1 MAGSNQ
7 LCSRRHLLTHGQAL
21 TRYTVQI
28 MKIDNERPYHTNAFH
43 ELVPSGG
50 PKVDGEPE
58 RETKDNLLEDKMVE
72 QTNPSEH
79 GFVKAEHEKGGKTRQ
94 IRIEDVS
101 YDKDVVEI
109 SLPSSV
115 VSSDYGGH
123 FVKDVC
129 IDEGVL
135 ADQKGSAEKV
145 VSEKVCPIFDSSM
158 ADGNGDL
165 KEDIRVDPVK
175 TAHKSQIVPLHVV
188 HATDGNTMEEIR
200 ADPLKTEHE
209 SESQIVTLHVPCA
222 TDGNKMEQYSCGE
235 ARDLEGNKTTDEL
248 TNVNDEKSSPRQ
260 LSSHEAAKQCQQVG
274 TVISEICETHKP
286 LRDGEAI
293 DEVHETG
300 SSTAPESSYLG
311 GLPVESTSD
320 GLSAVIPEDVGAE
333 LDNRGLNPATHYNPF
348 IAFGSLEDT
357 WESKYALPT
366 IVDDVSVVPICPVG
380 KTDSFS
386 DIVNGGA
393 LGGFDYVETA
403 ESRIGDSSR
412 LDSYGARSSRLGVQ
426 ASEESHDQGGLVE
439 RTDSFSDI
447 IKGAPGRFDSFA
459 ADETRIKHNRLDSI
473 EESSGRLDVQAS
485 EENNDQRGTVG
496 AEPTDVKSEGH
507 PKCETGAVEDEHDFN
522 PRDMG
527 DGTKTREESNG
538 GDESSTVSQTE
549 SAVQQNE
556 PDGAKLTTRGG
567 IRNPFESSFSGAN
580 ITLDAVAPSAHIGN
594 TSLRSD
600 SSTTSTRSFAFPV
613 LQTEWN
619 SSPVRMAK
627 ADRRRFR
634 RDRGWGYRVLCCKF

>member
-1 MAGSNQ
+1 
-7 LCSRRHLLTHGQAL
+7 
-21 TRYTVQI
+21 
-28 MKIDNERPYHTNAFH
+28 MKIDNERPYHTNSFH

-94 IRIEDVS
+94 IQIEDVS

-109 SLPSSV
+109 NLPSSV

-135 ADQKGSAEKV
+135 ADQKASAEKV

-158 ADGNGDL
+158 ADANGDL
-165 KEDIRVDPVK
+165 KEDVRLDPVK
-175 TAHKSQIVPLHVV
+175 TANKSQIVPLHVV
-188 HATDGNTMEEIR
+188 HATDGNTMEETR
-200 ADPLKTEHE
+200 ADPSKTEHE
-209 SESQIVTLHVPCA
+209 SELQIVTLHVPCSI
-222 TDGNKMEQYSCGE
+222 DGNKMEQYSCGE
-235 ARDLEGNKTTDEL
+235 ARDVESNKTIDEF

-274 TVISEICETHKP
+274 TVISETYETHKP
-286 LRDGEAI
+286 LCDGEAI
-293 DEVHETG
+293 DEVTPIVCHETG
-300 SSTAPESSYLG
+300 SSTAPESSYLS

-320 GLSAVIPEDVGAE
+320 GLSAVIPEEDVGAE

-348 IAFGSLEDT
+348 IAYGSLEDT

-366 IVDDVSVVPICPVG
+366 IVDEVSVVPICPVG

-386 DIVNGGA
+386 DLVNGGA

-403 ESRIGDSSR
+403 ESRIGDSSK
-412 LDSYGARSSRLGVQ
+412 LDSVGGRSSRLGVQ

-447 IKGAPGRFDSFA
+447 VNGAP
-459 ADETRIKHNRLDSI
+459 
-473 EESSGRLDVQAS
+473 
-485 EENNDQRGTVG
+485 
-496 AEPTDVKSEGH
+496 EPSDVKTEGH
-507 PKCETGAVEDEHDFN
+507 PKSETGAVEDEHDFN
-522 PRDMG
+522 PRDVG
-527 DGTKTREESNG
+527 DGTKTREESSG

-634 RDRGWGYRVLCCKF
+634 RDRGWGFRVLCCKF

>member
-1 MAGSNQ
+1 
-7 LCSRRHLLTHGQAL
+7 
-21 TRYTVQI
+21 

-58 RETKDNLLEDKMVE
+58 RETKGNLLEDKMVE

-94 IRIEDVS
+94 IRIDDVS

-109 SLPSSV
+109 NLPDAV
-115 VSSDYGGH
+115 DSSDYGGH

-135 ADQKGSAEKV
+135 ADQKASAEKV
-145 VSEKVCPIFDSSM
+145 VSEKVCPIFNSSM
-158 ADGNGDL
+158 VDANGDL
-165 KEDIRVDPVK
+165 KEGTRVDPVK
-175 TAHKSQIVPLHVV
+175 TAHKSQIVPLHAAC
-188 HATDGNTMEEIR
+188 ATDGTMEEIR
-200 ADPLKTEHE
+200 ADPLETEHE
-209 SESQIVTLHVPCA
+209 SESQIVILHVPCA
-222 TDGNKMEQYSCGE
+222 TDGNTMEQYSCGE
-235 ARDLEGNKTTDEL
+235 ERDLEGNKTTDEF
-248 TNVNDEKSSPRQ
+248 TDVNDEKLSPRQ
-260 LSSHEAAKQCQQVG
+260 SSSQEAATQCQQVG
-274 TVISEICETHKP
+274 TVISETCETHKP
-286 LRDGEAI
+286 FCDGEAI
-293 DEVHETG
+293 DEVASNDCHETG
-300 SSTAPESSYLG
+300 SSTTPESSYLS
-311 GLPVESTSD
+311 GLPAESTSD
-320 GLSAVIPEDVGAE
+320 GLSAAIPEEDVGAE
-333 LDNRGLNPATHYNPF
+333 LDNRGFNPANHYNPF
-348 IAFGSLEDT
+348 IAYGSLEDT

-366 IVDDVSVVPICPVG
+366 IVDDVSVVPVCSVG

-386 DIVNGGA
+386 DLVNGGA

-412 LDSYGARSSRLGVQ
+412 LDSVGACSSRLGVQ
-426 ASEESHDQGGLVE
+426 SSEESHDQRGSLVE

-447 IKGAPGRFDSFA
+447 VNGAPGGFDSIA
-459 ADETRIKHNRLDSI
+459 ADETRFKHTRLDSI
-473 EESSGRLDVQAS
+473 EESSGRLDAQAS
-485 EENNDQRGTVG
+485 EESNDQRGTVG
-496 AEPTDVKSEGH
+496 AEPSDVNSEGH
-507 PKCETGAVEDEHDFN
+507 PKFETDAVQDEHDFN
-522 PRDMG
+522 PRDME
-527 DGTKTREESNG
+527 DGTKTREENNA
-538 GDESSTVSQTE
+538 GDQSSTVAPQTE
-549 SAVQQNE
+549 PAVQQNG

-594 TSLRSD
+594 ISLRSD

>member
-1 MAGSNQ
+1 
-7 LCSRRHLLTHGQAL
+7 
-21 TRYTVQI
+21 
-28 MKIDNERPYHTNAFH
+28 
-43 ELVPSGG
+43 
-50 PKVDGEPE
+50 
-58 RETKDNLLEDKMVE
+58 MVE
-72 QTNPSEH
+72 QTNSSEH

-135 ADQKGSAEKV
+135 ADQKGSGEKV

-158 ADGNGDL
+158 ADANGDL

-222 TDGNKMEQYSCGE
+222 TDGNKMEQYSSGE
-235 ARDLEGNKTTDEL
+235 AHDLEGNKTTDEF

-260 LSSHEAAKQCQQVG
+260 LPSHEAAKQCQQVG
-274 TVISEICETHKP
+274 TVISETCETHKP
-286 LRDGEAI
+286 FCDGEAI
-293 DEVHETG
+293 DEVASNDCHETG
-300 SSTAPESSYLG
+300 SSTAPESSSLS

-320 GLSAVIPEDVGAE
+320 GLSAAIPEEDGAE
-333 LDNRGLNPATHYNPF
+333 LDNRGLNPANHYNPF
-348 IAFGSLEDT
+348 IAYGSLEDT

-366 IVDDVSVVPICPVG
+366 IVDDVSVVPMCPVG

-412 LDSYGARSSRLGVQ
+412 LDSVGARSSRLGVQ

-447 IKGAPGRFDSFA
+447 IKGAPGRFDSVA

-485 EENNDQRGTVG
+485 EESSDQRDVGNKMRIDGAHG
-496 AEPTDVKSEGH
+496 AEPSDVKSENH

-538 GDESSTVSQTE
+538 GEESSTVSQTE
-549 SAVQQNE
+549 SAVQQNG

-613 LQTEWN
+613 
-619 SSPVRMAK
+619 
-627 ADRRRFR
+627 
-634 RDRGWGYRVLCCKF
+634 

>member
-1 MAGSNQ
+1 
-7 LCSRRHLLTHGQAL
+7 
-21 TRYTVQI
+21 
-28 MKIDNERPYHTNAFH
+28 
-43 ELVPSGG
+43 
-50 PKVDGEPE
+50 
-58 RETKDNLLEDKMVE
+58 MVE

-293 DEVHETG
+293 DEVTQIDCHETG

-447 IKGAPGRFDSFA
+447 IKGAP
-459 ADETRIKHNRLDSI
+459 
-473 EESSGRLDVQAS
+473 
-485 EENNDQRGTVG
+485 
-496 AEPTDVKSEGH
+496 EPTDVKSEGH

>member
-1 MAGSNQ
+1 
-7 LCSRRHLLTHGQAL
+7 
-21 TRYTVQI
+21 

-58 RETKDNLLEDKMVE
+58 RETKGNLLEDKMVE

-79 GFVKAEHEKGGKTRQ
+79 GFVKAEHEKGGKARQ

-109 SLPSSV
+109 NLPDAV
-115 VSSDYGGH
+115 DSSDYGGH

-135 ADQKGSAEKV
+135 ADKKASAEKV
-145 VSEKVCPIFDSSM
+145 VSEKVCPIFDSTVTDANS
-158 ADGNGDL
+158 DL

-175 TAHKSQIVPLHVV
+175 TAHKSQIVPLHAAC
-188 HATDGNTMEEIR
+188 ATDGNTMEEIR
-200 ADPLKTEHE
+200 VDPLKTADEL
-209 SESQIVTLHVPCA
+209 ESQIVTLDVACA
-222 TDGNKMEQYSCGE
+222 TGGNNMEQYSSGQ
-235 ARDLEGNKTTDEL
+235 ARDLEGNKSTDDS
-248 TNVNDEKSSPRQ
+248 TNVNDEKLSCRQ
-260 LSSHEAAKQCQQVG
+260 LSSHEVANQCQQAG
-274 TVISEICETHKP
+274 TVISETCETHKP
-286 LRDGEAI
+286 FCDGEAI
-293 DEVHETG
+293 DEVASNDCHETG
-300 SSTAPESSYLG
+300 SSTAPESSYLS

-320 GLSAVIPEDVGAE
+320 GLSAAIPEEDVSAE
-333 LDNRGLNPATHYNPF
+333 LDNRGLNPANHYNPF
-348 IAFGSLEDT
+348 IAYGSLEDT

-386 DIVNGGA
+386 DLVNGGA
-393 LGGFDYVETA
+393 LGGFDYAETA
-403 ESRIGDSSR
+403 EFRIGDSSR
-412 LDSYGARSSRLGVQ
+412 LDSAGARSSRLGVQ

-447 IKGAPGRFDSFA
+447 IKGAPVRFDYVA

-485 EENNDQRGTVG
+485 EESGDQREDVVNEMRIDGAHG
-496 AEPTDVKSEGH
+496 AEPSDVKSENH

-527 DGTKTREESNG
+527 DGTKTREENNG
-538 GDESSTVSQTE
+538 GDESSTVLQAE
-549 SAVQQNE
+549 SAVQQNG
-556 PDGAKLTTRGG
+556 PDGAKLVTRGG

-627 ADRRRFR
+627 ADHRRFR